1 MPRPARP
8 GVVRAGSMCKVHGV
22 LQNNPPTRAV
32 PGTSYL
38 SYVCFDRRDGE
49 QPRKYVNKS
58 TNKQSIARVH
68 STPLKISLLLL
79 FHSVWPSAHRNPSIG
94 IKALDQPPSERP
106 MVRQPLAAQSPCAP
120 FVPPRGAPERPA
132 IGPVIRMPARL
143 GLASGTEEIRITM
156 DRPQSPRFAA
166 SLAARWPWP
175 SPTAGRLRAGFP
187 RCIQNRPKK
196 DASQA
201 TSVRVRFRPWHPR
214 ACRVGKLPPQP
225 PPRHI
230 VQRATSSPISRPE
243 IMSRASNERLS
254 YL

>member
-1 MPRPARP
+1 MTCCRTTLLP
-8 GVVRAGSMCKVHGV
+8 GRY
-22 LQNNPPTRAV
+22 PV
-32 PGTSYL
+32 PLTS

-143 GLASGTEEIRITM
+143 GLASGTGEIRITM

-166 SLAARWPWP
+166 SLLRDGHGRVQRPAVFVRDFPDAYKIDPRKM
-175 SPTAGRLRAGFP
+175 RLRPPPSASDSDHGILGRVVLGNCRHSHHHATLCSAPQAAQFP
-187 RCIQNRPKK
+187 ARKL
-196 DASQA
+196 
-201 TSVRVRFRPWHPR
+201 
-214 ACRVGKLPPQP
+214 CRVLP
-225 PPRHI
+225 
-230 VQRATSSPISRPE
+230 T
-243 IMSRASNERLS
+243 NG
-254 YL
+254 